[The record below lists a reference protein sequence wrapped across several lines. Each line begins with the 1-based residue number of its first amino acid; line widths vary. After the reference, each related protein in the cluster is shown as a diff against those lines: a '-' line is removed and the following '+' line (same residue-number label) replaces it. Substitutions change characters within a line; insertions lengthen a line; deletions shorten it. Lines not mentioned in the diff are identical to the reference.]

1 MQLSFNIQ
9 SFDRRRMGIMF
20 PLQIFKDS
28 DTAFERNIW
37 RRDPREF
44 SAPAYL
50 GPEDSRQDFLDRR
63 LALVATCF
71 QYIGGLMSEV
81 TIRVLGIPLPGHVT
95 FGFLQTPKVT
105 NAVLYVFIWSSS
117 LYVLKV

>member
-1 MQLSFNIQ
+1 
-9 SFDRRRMGIMF
+9 MGKMF

-44 SAPAYL
+44 SAPDYL
-50 GPEDSRQDFLDRR
+50 DLQDNRQDFLDRG

-71 QYIGGLMSEV
+71 QLIGGLMSGV
-81 TIRVLGIPLPGHVT
+81 TIRVLGMTLRLAVTTFIDRDVSPDFNGIMSPGVT
-95 FGFLQTPKVT
+95 
-105 NAVLYVFIWSSS
+105 VFD
-117 LYVLKV
+117 

>member
-1 MQLSFNIQ
+1 
-9 SFDRRRMGIMF
+9 MGKMF

-37 RRDPREF
+37 RRDPRDF
-44 SAPAYL
+44 SAPDYL
-50 GPEDSRQDFLDRR
+50 DLQDNRQDFLDRG

-71 QYIGGLMSEV
+71 QFLGGLMSGV
-81 TIRVLGIPLPGHVT
+81 TIRVLGIPLRGHVT
-95 FGFLQTPKVT
+95 FSFLQTPKMT
-105 NAVLYVFIWSSS
+105 NAVLYVFIWSSP

>member
-9 SFDRRRMGIMF
+9 SFDRRRMGKMF

-44 SAPAYL
+44 SEPAYL
-50 GPEDSRQDFLDRR
+50 GLEDNRQDFLDRR

-71 QYIGGLMSEV
+71 QVYRRSYE
-81 TIRVLGIPLPGHVT
+81 
-95 FGFLQTPKVT
+95 
-105 NAVLYVFIWSSS
+105 
-117 LYVLKV
+117 

>member
-1 MQLSFNIQ
+1 
-9 SFDRRRMGIMF
+9 MGKMF

-44 SAPAYL
+44 SAPDYL
-50 GPEDSRQDFLDRR
+50 DLQDNRQDFLDRG

-71 QYIGGLMSEV
+71 QFVATCFQFIGGLMSGV
-81 TIRVLGIPLPGHVT
+81 TIRVLDIPL
-95 FGFLQTPKVT
+95 
-105 NAVLYVFIWSSS
+105 
-117 LYVLKV
+117 

>member
-1 MQLSFNIQ
+1 
-9 SFDRRRMGIMF
+9 MGIIF

-37 RRDPREF
+37 RRGPREF
-44 SAPAYL
+44 SATAYL
-50 GPEDSRQDFLDRR
+50 GFEDNRQDFLDRG

-71 QYIGGLMSEV
+71 QFLGGLMSGV
-81 TIRVLGIPLPGHVT
+81 TIRVLGIPLRGHVT

-105 NAVLYVFIWSSS
+105 NADLYVFIWTSP
-117 LYVLKV
+117 LYVLKVS